1 MKNRIHRISLHVS
14 LCVVLFLAPSFFTQK
29 ASAQF
34 VVTDP
39 GATAQRIQA
48 AITEAMNFALEIEK
62 MAEQLLT
69 ATGQLTQAKALADQM
84 TQVYQKV
91 SKVVTKGREVMMLY
105 RTIDD
110 TRRNLEAIAQEYQ
123 YYAHGGTLSSQR
135 VRRMN
140 YIVRQI
146 TSDITDILD
155 YIKNSLFSND
165 SGMSNAEKK
174 KELET
179 LNRSLQG
186 KNNVARELLEQDKRD
201 MLAFSISQIEQ
212 SMIQQMGFGTGV
224 SPIIDP
230 IGPSNGN
237 PFGGHVGGSSG
248 TLLPA
253 IDWDHENG
261 YDADPAEE
269 VITGDNLPADKLF
282 RVVYLLEAVI
292 TILMSVIAFYRK
304 NKGEANAQDAILKIV
319 FGALFAAILTTIVQG
334 AFF

>member
-1 MKNRIHRISLHVS
+1 MNKRIHRIFLHVS
-14 LCVVLFLAPSFFTQK
+14 LCVTLFVTPSFFSQK
-29 ASAQF
+29 AAAQF

-39 GATAQRIQA
+39 GAAVQRL
-48 AITEAMNFALEIEK
+48 EASIAEALNFALEIEK

-91 SKVVTKGREVMMLY
+91 SKVVTKGREIMMLY

-123 YYAHGGTLSSQR
+123 YYAQGGTLSSQR

-146 TSDITDILD
+146 TSDITDIMD
-155 YIKNSLFSND
+155 YIKTSLFSND

-174 KELET
+174 KELES
-179 LNRSLQG
+179 LNKSLQG
-186 KNNVARELLEQDKRD
+186 KNDVAKEMLEQDKRD
-201 MLAFSISQIEQ
+201 MLAYSISQIEQ
-212 SMIQQMGFGTGV
+212 AMIQQMGFGNGIATV
-224 SPIIDP
+224 PDP

-237 PFGGHVGGSSG
+237 FLNGTSG

-261 YDADPAEE
+261 YDDTSAEDI
-269 VITGDNLPADKLF
+269 ITGDNLPADKLF
-282 RVVYLLEAVI
+282 RVVYLLEAII
-292 TILMSVIAFYRK
+292 TMLMSTIAFYRK
-304 NKGEANAQDAILKIV
+304 NKGEANAQDALLKVV
-319 FGALFAAILTTIVQG
+319 FGGLFAAIMTTIVQG